1 VTSAVEEPSVATSR
15 CPEPSSRPDDRTIGT
30 TGPAR
35 RSRTARWAL
44 PFALAVLAGAAA
56 CSTTPGPGTSR
67 PTGPGDTSSSGSP
80 STSPA
85 ASPSAGPDE
94 PSTPAEPPPAGVTEV
109 RVLVGG
115 QAFAAELYDNPT
127 ARDLAGR
134 LPVTLTVDDLNGAE
148 KTGRLPFA
156 LTTNGVP
163 RGADP
168 EVDEIGYYAPGQ
180 DLVLYYGD
188 VGYFNGIIRIGR
200 FQDSIESIGDRPDGL
215 AVTLQGA

>member
-1 VTSAVEEPSVATSR
+1 VT
-15 CPEPSSRPDDRTIGT
+15 
-30 TGPAR
+30 
-35 RSRTARWAL
+35 
-44 PFALAVLAGAAA
+44 
-56 CSTTPGPGTSR
+56 
-67 PTGPGDTSSSGSP
+67 
-80 STSPA
+80 
-85 ASPSAGPDE
+85 
-94 PSTPAEPPPAGVTEV
+94 STPADPPTAGVTAV

-115 QAFAAELYDNPT
+115 QAFTAELYDNPT
-127 ARDLAGR
+127 AHDLAAR
-134 LPVTLTVDDLNGAE
+134 LPVTLTVDDLNGVE